1 MAAAVVAAA
10 LAMAACLGPVE
21 AAKEVFTNHFYVKIQ
36 SDHGRETLFMR

>member
-1 MAAAVVAAA
+1 MAAAVVAAV
-10 LAMAACLGPVE
+10 LAACLGPVE